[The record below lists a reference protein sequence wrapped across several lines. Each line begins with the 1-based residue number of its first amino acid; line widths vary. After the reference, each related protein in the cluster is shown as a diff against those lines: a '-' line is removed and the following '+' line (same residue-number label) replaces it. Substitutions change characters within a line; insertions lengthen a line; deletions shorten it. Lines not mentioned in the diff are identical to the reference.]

1 MTVIFYLEI
10 ESLKLDLQTKKIL
23 KKFKSQVSYN
33 LKYTKGKTKESR
45 VSKNISENLGKKKKK
60 PKHIRE
66 PRKKKK
72 KRTQIDRARPGS
84 VACGPDR
91 VGNQT

>member
-33 LKYTKGKTKESR
+33 LKYTKGKMKESR
-45 VSKNISENLGKKKKK
+45 VSENISENLGKKKKNQNILEN
-60 PKHIRE
+60 P
-66 PRKKKK
+66 KKK
-72 KRTQIDRARPGS
+72 TQIDCVLPGS
-84 VACGPDR
+84 VARGPDR
-91 VGNQT
+91 AGNQT

>member
-10 ESLKLDLQTKKIL
+10 ESLKLDLRTKKIL

-33 LKYTKGKTKESR
+33 LKYTKGKMKESR
-45 VSKNISENLGKKKKK
+45 VSENISENLGKKKNQNISEN
-60 PKHIRE
+60 PE
-66 PRKKKK
+66 KKKK
-72 KRTQIDRARPGS
+72 KRTQIDRALPGS